1 MIKVKSKIAQ
11 KGMLL
16 VIVPLVFEVIFMSVL
31 IYLLVLAEADI
42 QRRIESKQIVSVATT
57 VGTRLIDCQFLAMLY
72 NAMKIPM
79 LDVRFDEDTR
89 FIGNQ
94 LIELKHLCGETEP
107 RRSLSLEIESTVNTT
122 LNRLRTIFTG
132 EFEPDAE
139 LRKVAGTTKQS
150 DRVYSRMTGSFNVID
165 KLLTMEQHT
174 QAQVQAKEKLYR
186 EYIRKAI
193 IYGVGAHVILTVV
206 LAIFFAR
213 TITAP
218 IAILSDNTRR
228 LVRREPLAAPIRGDD
243 ELSHIDGVFHAAAQ
257 DLLMVDKQRKHLVSL
272 VKDELS
278 EPLRTVQ
285 YTLHNLSQGVLGD
298 LSEKAEN
305 RILLAARDT
314 DRVMRLIDDL
324 LSIETMEGARFDLDL
339 QPTTSSEVI
348 EAAIGSVKD
357 MADRHGV
364 SLEIKDVGAILIAD
378 KDRLVQVLINFLSN
392 AIKFSPPKGLITVQV
407 LKSGDHYEFQVI
419 DRGRGVPKDKIEL
432 IFEPFQQVDSSDQTS
447 KGGTGLGLPISKTII
462 EQHNGE
468 IGVTSVL
475 NQGSTFWFKLPTN
488 DSATESSE

>member
-11 KGMLL
+11 KGLFL

-31 IYLLVLAEADI
+31 VYLLVVAEGDI
-42 QRRIESKQIVSVATT
+42 QRRIESKKIVAVATT
-57 VGTRLIDCQFLAMLY
+57 IGTRVIDCQFLSMLY

-79 LDVRFDEDTR
+79 LDVRFDEDAH
-89 FIGNQ
+89 FISNQ
-94 LIELKHLCGETEP
+94 LIELKRLCEKTEP
-107 RRSLSLEIESTVNTT
+107 RRSLSLEVESTVTT
-122 LNRLRTIFTG
+122 TMNRLRTIFTG
-132 EFEPDAE
+132 EFEPDAD
-139 LRKVAGTTKQS
+139 LQKVAGTTKKS
-150 DRVYSRMTGSFNVID
+150 DRVYSRMTGSFKVID
-165 KLLTMEQHT
+165 KLLTMEQDT
-174 QAQVQAKEKLYR
+174 QTKVQAKEKLYR
-186 EYIRKAI
+186 EYIRQSI

-206 LAIFFAR
+206 LAVIFAW
-213 TITAP
+213 TITKP
-218 IAILSDNTRR
+218 IAILSENTRR
-228 LVRREPLAAPIRGDD
+228 LVKREPLAAPIRGDD
-243 ELSHIDGVFHAAAQ
+243 ELAHIDEVFHAAAQ
-257 DLLMVDKQRKHLVSL
+257 DLIRVDKQRKHLVSL

-339 QPTTSSEVI
+339 KETTSSEVV

-357 MADRHGV
+357 MAERHGV
-364 SLEIKDVGAILIAD
+364 KLEINDVGGRFIAD

-392 AIKFSPPKGLITVQV
+392 AIKFSPKEGLITVQV
-407 LKSGDHYEFQVI
+407 LKHDEDYEFRVT
-419 DRGRGVPKDKIEL
+419 DRGRGVPQNKLEQ
-432 IFEPFQQVDSSDQTS
+432 IFEPFQQVESSDQTS
-447 KGGTGLGLPISKTII
+447 KGGTGLGLPISKTIV
-462 EQHNGE
+462 EQHGGE

-475 NQGSTFWFKLPTN
+475 NEGSTFWFKIPR
-488 DSATESSE
+488 SH